1 MIAEAH
7 CRIIDVYKRQVY
19 ELPESILESK
29 GEGKYAI
36 HNIPIKDYPM
46 ALLFGDFKEINI

>member
-1 MIAEAH
+1 MS
-7 CRIIDVYKRQVY
+7 CLKVF
-19 ELPESILESK
+19 LESK